1 MTTRRDFL
9 KSFAALASGLALAP
23 ASALAS
29 VQRLGTPAE
38 WVDPDYV
45 EWEVRGV
52 RVVDKAPSLTGKQKL
67 YLLEQYRPWLRWDAA
82 SETWLAP

>member
-9 KSFAALASGLALAP
+9 KGFAALASSLAGLALAP

-38 WVDPDYV
+38 WA
-45 EWEVRGV
+45 EGEITLTHFHATFNVR
-52 RVVDKAPSLTGKQKL
+52 RISALMLDNRRIMEA
-67 YLLEQYRPWLRWDAA
+67 RR
-82 SETWLAP
+82 